1 MYTLSILI
9 ITTYMGVNE
18 LKLYNAN
25 NLNKNKNITT
35 FMDVN
40 ELNGELNVKKW

>member
-1 MYTLSILI
+1 
-9 ITTYMGVNE
+9 MGVNK

-35 FMDVN
+35 FMGVN
-40 ELNGELNVKKW
+40 KLNGELNKNQMLSCGKKITK